1 MDAIASGSLKRKFE
15 DVDVGS
21 PVSNSDDEIS
31 NSDSADSCDSLNPPS
46 TMGFIPTSILK
57 RQKQLRR
64 KNVRFDQVTVYYFAR
79 RQGFTS
85 VPSQGG
91 SSLGMAQRHNSVRRY
106 TLCEFAQE
114 QEVNH
119 REILREHLKEE
130 KLHAKKMKIAS
141 PRANVSG
148 CLTRRVLGQSARP
161 RAQGPSQG
169 LTLPVSP
176 QLTKN
181 GTVESEEAD
190 GLTLEDVSDDDI
202 DVENVEV
209 DDYFFLQ
216 PLPTKRRRALLRASG
231 VHRIDAEEKQELRA
245 IRLSREECG
254 CDCRLYCDPEACAC
268 SQAGIKC
275 QVDRM
280 SFPCGCS
287 RDGCGNMAGRIEFNP
302 IRVRTHYLHTI
313 MKLELEN
320 KRQVNR
326 PQALEEES
334 LHGSGNDWLGTQPS
348 ETQDFQEF
356 MAENE
361 TAVMHLQTAE
371 ELERLK
377 AEEDSSGAN
386 IESLGVCILEE
397 PLAVPE
403 GLCPGLP
410 TPILIQAQLPPGSS
424 VLCFADST
432 EQAASAVGDQSYLNN
447 GPVVYYQVDQR
458 SMLGVKGE
466 SGTEE
471 SEMPSPYTNEKDLS
485 VFSVPVASLVPCS
498 RAMAPSKT
506 ETGKVAALSLEPA
519 PPHES
524 CRAAVAP
531 PFRTNAPSSGPEQA
545 PERVCELPSPEERSL
560 GPPLAV

>member
-1 MDAIASGSLKRKFE
+1 MDAFMGSGLKRKFD

-21 PVSNSDDEIS
+21 SVSNSDDEIS
-31 NSDSADSCDSLNPPS
+31 SSDSADSCDSLNPPTTCS
-46 TMGFIPTSILK
+46 APCLPTS

-91 SSLGMAQRHNSVRRY
+91 SSLGMAQRHNSVRSY

-130 KLHAKKMKIAS
+130 KLHAKKMK
-141 PRANVSG
+141 
-148 CLTRRVLGQSARP
+148 
-161 RAQGPSQG
+161 
-169 LTLPVSP
+169 
-176 QLTKN
+176 LTKN
-181 GTVESEEAD
+181 GTVESVEAD
-190 GLTLEDVSDDDI
+190 GLTLDDVSDEDI

-313 MKLELEN
+313 MKLELES
-320 KRQVNR
+320 KRQVSR
-326 PQALEEES
+326 PAAPEEEP
-334 LHGSGNDWLGTQPS
+334 LPTATQGA

-356 MAENE
+356 IAENE
-361 TAVMHLQTAE
+361 TAVMHLQSAE

-377 AEEDSSGAN
+377 AEEDSSGSSASLDSS

-403 GLCPGLP
+403 ELCPGLAA
-410 TPILIQAQLPPGSS
+410 PILIQAQLPPGSS
-424 VLCFADST
+424 VLCFAENS
-432 EQAASAVGDQSYLNN
+432 EHPAASPVSSPSYLNS
-447 GPVVYYQVDQR
+447 GPLVYYQVEQR
-458 SMLGVKGE
+458 PALAAQGE
-466 SGTEE
+466 SGLEE
-471 SEMPSPYTNEKDLS
+471 GKEKDLR
-485 VFSVPVASLVPCS
+485 VFSLPVTSLVAC
-498 RAMAPSKT
+498 PSDS
-506 ETGKVAALSLEPA
+506 AAL
-519 PPHES
+519 
-524 CRAAVAP
+524 CK
-531 PFRTNAPSSGPEQA
+531 PEA
-545 PERVCELPSPEERSL
+545 GKSPTVDALLPNDRNPEEPQSEDL
-560 GPPLAV
+560 GPSWSPSGLPVRTDNEEGSGGQNSQQGEDRTSEDSALELRLAV

>member
-1 MDAIASGSLKRKFE
+1 MDAFSGSGLKRKFD

-21 PVSNSDDEIS
+21 SVSNSDDEMS
-31 NSDSADSCDSLNPPS
+31 SSDSADSCDSLNPPTTAS
-46 TMGFIPTSILK
+46 FTPTSILK

-91 SSLGMAQRHNSVRRY
+91 SSLGMAQRHNSVRSY

-130 KLHAKKMKIAS
+130 KLHAKKMK
-141 PRANVSG
+141 
-148 CLTRRVLGQSARP
+148 
-161 RAQGPSQG
+161 
-169 LTLPVSP
+169 
-176 QLTKN
+176 LTKN
-181 GTVESEEAD
+181 GTVESVEAD
-190 GLTLEDVSDDDI
+190 GLTLDDVSDEDI

-313 MKLELEN
+313 MKLELES
-320 KRQVNR
+320 KRQVSR
-326 PQALEEES
+326 PAAEEAPLPGAQS
-334 LHGSGNDWLGTQPS
+334 SQ
-348 ETQDFQEF
+348 TQDFQEF
-356 MAENE
+356 IAENE
-361 TAVMHLQTAE
+361 TAVMHLQSAE

-377 AEEDSSGAN
+377 AEEDSSGSSASLDSSM
-386 IESLGVCILEE
+386 ESLGVCILEE
-397 PLAVPE
+397 PLAVPQE
-403 GLCPGLP
+403 LCPGLAA
-410 TPILIQAQLPPGSS
+410 PILIQAQLPPGSS
-424 VLCFADST
+424 VLCFT
-432 EQAASAVGDQSYLNN
+432 ENSEHPAASPMSSPSYLNS
-447 GPVVYYQVDQR
+447 GPLVYYQVEQR
-458 SMLGVKGE
+458 PVVGVKAE
-466 SGTEE
+466 SGSEE
-471 SEMPSPYTNEKDLS
+471 GPASFPKEKDLS
-485 VFSVPVASLVPCS
+485 VFSLPVTSLVACG
-498 RAMAPSKT
+498 PSAS
-506 ETGKVAALSLEPA
+506 AALCKPEVGKTSSLNKLLPEDCSLKEP
-519 PPHES
+519 ES
-524 CRAAVAP
+524 EDLHP
-531 PFRTNAPSSGPEQA
+531 SWSPSSLPFRTDNEEGCGVQNSQQSEDRTSEDSAL
-545 PERVCELPSPEERSL
+545 EL
-560 GPPLAV
+560 PLAV

>member
-1 MDAIASGSLKRKFE
+1 MDAIASASLKRKFE
-15 DVDVGS
+15 DADVGS
-21 PVSNSDDEIS
+21 AGSNSDDEIS
-31 NSDSADSCDSLNPPS
+31 NSDSADSCDSVNPAS
-46 TMGFIPTSILK
+46 SSGFIPTSILK

-91 SSLGMAQRHNSVRRY
+91 SSLGMAPRHNSVRRY

-130 KLHAKKMKIAS
+130 KLHAKKMK
-141 PRANVSG
+141 
-148 CLTRRVLGQSARP
+148 
-161 RAQGPSQG
+161 
-169 LTLPVSP
+169 
-176 QLTKN
+176 LTKN
-181 GTVESEEAD
+181 GTVESEEAE

-320 KRQVNR
+320 KRQGGR
-326 PQALEEES
+326 AAAAAEEEAAAVA
-334 LHGSGNDWLGTQPS
+334 HGSAGDWLGPPA

-377 AEEDSSGAN
+377 AEEDSSNASSV
-386 IESLGVCILEE
+386 ESLGVCILEE
-397 PLAVPE
+397 PLAVPD
-403 GLCPGLP
+403 GLCPPLAA
-410 TPILIQAQLPPGSS
+410 PILIQAQLPPGSS
-424 VLCFADST
+424 VLCFADGS
-432 EQAASAVGDQSYLNN
+432 EPAASPSAQPYLND
-447 GPVVYYQVDQR
+447 GPVLYYQVEPRPGAKAESGAAQPPEKEPGGR
-458 SMLGVKGE
+458 AAKGE
-466 SGTEE
+466 ASKNPSSSPETAPD
-471 SEMPSPYTNEKDLS
+471 SEGCRAAPAPRCPCAP
-485 VFSVPVASLVPCS
+485 VPP
-498 RAMAPSKT
+498 
-506 ETGKVAALSLEPA
+506 EPA
-519 PPHES
+519 P
-524 CRAAVAP
+524 
-531 PFRTNAPSSGPEQA
+531 
-545 PERVCELPSPEERSL
+545 ERDQE
-560 GPPLAV
+560 PLASEEPVLPV

>member
-1 MDAIASGSLKRKFE
+1 MDAFTSSSLKRKFE

-21 PVSNSDDEIS
+21 SISNSDDEIS
-31 NSDSADSCDSLNPPS
+31 SSDSADSCDSLNPPS
-46 TMGFIPTSILK
+46 TAGFTPTSILK

-91 SSLGMAQRHNSVRRY
+91 SSLGMAQRHNSVRSY

-130 KLHAKKMKIAS
+130 KLHAKKMK
-141 PRANVSG
+141 
-148 CLTRRVLGQSARP
+148 
-161 RAQGPSQG
+161 
-169 LTLPVSP
+169 
-176 QLTKN
+176 LTKN
-181 GTVESEEAD
+181 GTVESVEAD
-190 GLTLEDVSDDDI
+190 GLTLDDVSDEDI

-320 KRQVNR
+320 KRQVSR
-326 PQALEEES
+326 VPALEEE
-334 LHGSGNDWLGTQPS
+334 LPPAPSGDLPGTHDS

-356 MAENE
+356 IAENE
-361 TAVMHLQTAE
+361 TAVMHLQSAE

-377 AEEDSSGAN
+377 AEDSSGSSGSSASLDSS

-397 PLAVPE
+397 PLTVPE
-403 GLCPGLP
+403 ELCPGLAA
-410 TPILIQAQLPPGSS
+410 PILIQAQLPPGSS
-424 VLCFADST
+424 VLCFAENSEHPAT
-432 EQAASAVGDQSYLNN
+432 PTASEPSYLNS
-447 GPVVYYQVDQR
+447 GPVVYYQVEQR
-458 SMLGVKGE
+458 SVLGMK
-466 SGTEE
+466 EE
-471 SEMPSPYTNEKDLS
+471 PDSEASEIPPSFPIEKDLS
-485 VFSVPVASLVPCS
+485 VFSLPATSLVACS
-498 RAMAPSKT
+498 PT
-506 ETGKVAALSLEPA
+506 DPAALCKPEVGKMPTSESLLP
-519 PPHES
+519 ES
-524 CRAAVAP
+524 CNP
-531 PFRTNAPSSGPEQA
+531 EGPECDDFHPPWSPPNLPFRTDSEEGCGVEQA
-545 PERVCELPSPEERSL
+545 PNGLCDQGQPPKDSSLVLPLP
-560 GPPLAV
+560 V

>member
-1 MDAIASGSLKRKFE
+1 MDAFSGSGLKRKFD

-21 PVSNSDDEIS
+21 SVSNSDDEVS
-31 NSDSADSCDSLNPPS
+31 SSDSADSCDSLNPPTTAS
-46 TMGFIPTSILK
+46 FTPTSILK

-91 SSLGMAQRHNSVRRY
+91 SSLGMAQRHNSVRSY

-130 KLHAKKMKIAS
+130 KLHAKKMK
-141 PRANVSG
+141 
-148 CLTRRVLGQSARP
+148 
-161 RAQGPSQG
+161 
-169 LTLPVSP
+169 
-176 QLTKN
+176 LTKN
-181 GTVESEEAD
+181 GTVESVEAD
-190 GLTLEDVSDDDI
+190 GLTLDDVSDEDI

-313 MKLELEN
+313 MKLELES
-320 KRQVNR
+320 KRQVSR
-326 PQALEEES
+326 PAASEDEPLPGAQS
-334 LHGSGNDWLGTQPS
+334 S

-356 MAENE
+356 IAENE
-361 TAVMHLQTAE
+361 TAVMHLQSAE
-371 ELERLK
+371 ELERLR
-377 AEEDSSGAN
+377 AQEDPSGPSASLDSSM
-386 IESLGVCILEE
+386 ESLGVCILEE
-397 PLAVPE
+397 PLAVPQE
-403 GLCPGLP
+403 LCPGLAA
-410 TPILIQAQLPPGSS
+410 PILIQAQLPPGSS
-424 VLCFADST
+424 VLCFT
-432 EQAASAVGDQSYLNN
+432 ENSEHAAASAVSSPPSYLNS
-447 GPVVYYQVDQR
+447 GPLVYYQVEQR
-458 SMLGVKGE
+458 PVLGVKGE
-466 SGTEE
+466 SASEEGTA
-471 SEMPSPYTNEKDLS
+471 SFPKEKDLS
-485 VFSVPVASLVPCS
+485 VFSLPVTSLVARS
-498 RAMAPSKT
+498 PSDS
-506 ETGKVAALSLEPA
+506 AALCKPEVGKTPTVDKLLPDDCSPKEP
-519 PPHES
+519 ES
-524 CRAAVAP
+524 EDFHP
-531 PFRTNAPSSGPEQA
+531 SWSPSGLPFRMDNEEDCGGQNSQQSEDRTPEDSA
-545 PERVCELPSPEERSL
+545 LELPL
-560 GPPLAV
+560 TV